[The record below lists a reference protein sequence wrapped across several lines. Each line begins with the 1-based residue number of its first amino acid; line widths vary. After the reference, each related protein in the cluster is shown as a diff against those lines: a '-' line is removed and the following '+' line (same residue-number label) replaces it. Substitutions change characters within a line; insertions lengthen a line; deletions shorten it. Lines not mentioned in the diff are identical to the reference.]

1 MRGPTESRIMTHV
14 RTRFTRPA
22 AELVAGL
29 AAYSSAT
36 IHEAQGRKGA
46 LSHRIKPVDPSM
58 SFCGPA
64 LTVLAHPGDNIM
76 VQVAISYAQPG
87 DVVIVNAGQL
97 EQSGS
102 FGDVLATACDS
113 KGLAAFVTDSG
124 VRDTAD
130 LRELGFPVFS
140 GSVCI
145 EGTVKETIGL
155 VGHSLS
161 VGGQIVE
168 PGDILRGDADG
179 IVVVKPEDAEELIG
193 LCQEREDHEAKLRD
207 RHRAR
212 EGEVIELHGL
222 LEKLAAKGLTVEE

>member
-1 MRGPTESRIMTHV
+1 MAHV
-14 RTRFTRPA
+14 RTKITRPDPKLI
-22 AELVAGL
+22 EGL
-29 AAYSSAT
+29 AKFSSAT

-46 LSHRIKPVDPSM
+46 LSHRIKPVDPTM

-64 LTVLAHPGDNIM
+64 ATVFSHPGDNIM
-76 VQVAISYAQPG
+76 VQVGISYAEPG
-87 DVVIVNAGQL
+87 DVLIVAAGEL

-102 FGDVLATACDS
+102 FGDVLATAAHS

-124 VRDTAD
+124 VRDSAE

-145 EGTVKETIGL
+145 EGTVKETLGL
-155 VGHSLS
+155 VNHRLA

-179 IVVVKPEDAEELIG
+179 IVLVKPDEAEQVIDW
-193 LCQEREDHEAKLRD
+193 CQQREDKEAELRD
-207 RHRAR
+207 EHRAR
-212 EGEVIELHGL
+212 KGEVIELHGL
-222 LEKLAAKGLTVEE
+222 LEKLKAKGLTVED